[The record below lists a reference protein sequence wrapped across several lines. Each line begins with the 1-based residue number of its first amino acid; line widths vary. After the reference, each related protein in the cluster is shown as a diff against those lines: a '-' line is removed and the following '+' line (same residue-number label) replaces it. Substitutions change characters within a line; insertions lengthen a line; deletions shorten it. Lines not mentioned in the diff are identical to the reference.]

1 VRAHTYTYT
10 HTYTHIHTHT
20 RLKMIYNRERV
31 RAHIHPCTHI
41 HTYYGSRETWHA
53 DMTHCNTLQRNLTHC
68 NTLQHT
74 ATHCNTLHHTATHCN
89 IGVEENFV
97 TAYQV
102 YTSSCSA
109 IEDTLSGGKKGPS
122 VARGVCEE
130 EKECGEEWVAGP
142 MLLGNSD
149 ASMCVAVCCSVLQCV
164 AVCCSVLQCVAV
176 CCSTVGIRLLLGNS
190 DANMCVYVSI
200 SFVSFFILSLSLS
213 FSLPLDCF

>member
-1 VRAHTYTYT
+1 
-10 HTYTHIHTHT
+10 
-20 RLKMIYNRERV
+20 M
-31 RAHIHPCTHI
+31 
-41 HTYYGSRETWHA
+41 
-53 DMTHCNTLQRNLTHC
+53 
-68 NTLQHT
+68 
-74 ATHCNTLHHTATHCN
+74 
-89 IGVEENFV
+89 

-164 AVCCSVLQCVAV
+164 AVCCSVLQHCRHS
-176 CCSTVGIRLLLGNS
+176 STTGQQ
-190 DANMCVYVSI
+190 
-200 SFVSFFILSLSLS
+200 
-213 FSLPLDCF
+213 